1 MASALSGPLQV
12 VQGKKADFLRRIDDA
27 EGEAFTADDTPFLSS
42 DALSTKVWRGNA
54 QTVVATVTPAWMDA
68 DAGTY
73 YLSFAASDLASA
85 AVGLYG
91 FQTSLTRDGTTGVVD
106 EGEILLQAA
115 PPASGGT
122 TTDLVDQS
130 TLRLFLADYGLT
142 DAEREMLPRLT
153 ASASKAIRR
162 YCNRY
167 FSTREWD
174 ELYTVKPPTTR
185 VVLRQYPVSSVARLA
200 TNPTAAISITNT
212 DAVTNYRATVQL
224 VATGDVA
231 SGLTTTGVTLHRYA
245 SGVDHPTVI
254 SFDDVTTVQD
264 LADAVAAAA
273 NGWTAAVTTGM
284 AGWALADLRPV
295 QGVFPALSPTSAVF
309 RIHATD
315 LDFSCDEQRGIVYLG
330 RTGQSYVDDSPRFGP
345 AWPGE
350 FADAAPYGGS
360 LGVRVVYTAGTDA
373 VDDDVQHYAAEVVK
387 CALDRLRTDS
397 ALKSESD
404 GTLSWSARPI
414 DELTA
419 LPPWIKTELEP
430 FVNRR
435 A

>member
-1 MASALSGPLQV
+1 MTASAGPLEIV
-12 VQGKKADFLRRIDDA
+12 RGKQADFRRQIRDA

-42 DALSTKVWRGNA
+42 DTLSAKVWRGNA
-54 QTVVATVTPAWMDA
+54 QTVVATVTPTWADP

-85 AVGLYG
+85 DVGLYG

-142 DAEREMLPRLT
+142 DAEREMLPRLA

-162 YCNRY
+162 YCNRW
-167 FSTREWD
+167 FSTRQWD
-174 ELYTVKPPTTR
+174 ELYTVKAPATAI
-185 VVLRQYPVSSVARLA
+185 VLRQFPVSSVARMA
-200 TNPTAAISITNT
+200 TNPVAAVSVTNT
-212 DAVTNYRATVQL
+212 NATTNYRATVEL
-224 VATGDVA
+224 VTTGDAV
-231 SGLTTTGVTLHRYA
+231 SGLTTTGVKLHRYA
-245 SGVDHPTVI
+245 SGVDNVTTI
-254 SFDDVTTVQD
+254 SFGSVVTVQD
-264 LADAVAAAA
+264 LADAVTAAG
-273 NGWTAAVTTGM
+273 NGWAATVTQGM
-284 AGWALADLRPV
+284 AGWPVSDLRPV
-295 QGVFPALSPTSAVF
+295 QGVFPALSPASAELA
-309 RIHATD
+309 IHATD
-315 LDFSCDEQRGIVYLG
+315 LAFSLDELTGIVYLG
-330 RTGQSYVDDSPRFGP
+330 SPGQSTADLARFAP
-345 AWPGE
+345 YWPGE
-350 FADAAPYGGS
+350 FADSSGYGGA
-360 LGVRVVYTAGTDA
+360 LGVRAVYTAGVDQ
-373 VDDDVQHYAAEVVK
+373 VDDDVQHYTAEVVK

-404 GTLSWSARPI
+404 GTLSWAARPI

-430 FVNRR
+430 LVNRR